1 MMGRSLSLSSMQSSR
16 CCKETLDSRSQAWLQ
31 ENMSTGVKFSPW
43 VWEETLN
50 TGEKEDIWDKRF
62 FQEKRGLDGQ
72 PLFRGYLTLEE

>member
-1 MMGRSLSLSSMQSSR
+1 
-16 CCKETLDSRSQAWLQ
+16 
-31 ENMSTGVKFSPW
+31 MSTGVKFSPW